1 MRISRLE
8 SITLTWWIEKA
19 IGDLFVC
26 SVVGTRLTE
35 GRWDSVVRFHTVG
48 QGFWQRRHFYLKKHR
63 HKVHCKQFQGFMSY
77 QTRAQTYIN
86 KDVKVGCKGIH
97 KLIIKCLLVRPVG
110 GA

>member
-1 MRISRLE
+1 MWISRLE
-8 SITLTWWIEKA
+8 SVTLTWWVEKA

-48 QGFWQRRHFYLKKHR
+48 QGFWQRSHFYLRKH
-63 HKVHCKQFQGFMSY
+63 HTQSQGFMSY

-97 KLIIKCLLVRPVG
+97 KLIIKCLLVIPVG